1 MNKGHLQKIYNFTLR
16 GNYPNYYNIKFFVQ
30 NRNNSVTPGKG
41 YIPPEVEYQIS
52 ENSKTEKINVEF
64 ADIPYLCQEDTERA
78 KNYLSFLVTSLKGDT
93 EAQKKIH
100 FYREQYLNDKEW
112 YYKDIQLIENK
123 YIVHSGTDKS
133 YPVTHISHKGSN
145 LLDLI
150 KESYPVPDFSILT
163 TEWYSLNDTEKEK
176 HLKIAIS
183 NLEQMTGEKLN
194 DSDAPLV
201 IAVRCAMPQY
211 IPGLMPT
218 YLNAGVV
225 AETIEKLKRLYGIK
239 VAGKIYLNNL
249 MTLYSVLYHNK
260 EIPNLK
266 ETLYFSSTAEI
277 YKHIQ
282 TYYDLIA
289 EIDKKL
295 LTDPY
300 YQISFLLKKA
310 TEFFEDNKELPY
322 TLIRRKTYPS
332 FILQKMVWT
341 VRDENS
347 YPGILYSRHSRTGLG
362 YQIES
367 SKNIFG
373 EDIMSGNIQTTD
385 KEYFD
390 RSEIKENYPEVYHFT
405 PSLQELEKSKKSP
418 VTIEFAAESYA
429 NTHLFAVLQLNKSE
443 LTGRASLLSATD
455 LFKKGIIDK
464 DQVIKLVQP
473 YHLRQI
479 FSETIDFKSLSEL
492 ICFSEGISVLPRSAI
507 SAKIY
512 FSAEKVT
519 EAKKRGEKVCYC
531 KDRFLPSDT
540 VIMKETDAII
550 SMNPAAVH
558 VVTAC
563 RGYGIPAFLNLENF
577 NINLE
582 DDTLINSQGIKIKEG
597 DWITVSSKRKTIFL
611 GKANF
616 TPARFQKYLDGQ
628 NIELD
633 EKEKIVFNNM
643 ADAYKTYKEIVD
655 SLDTDDIASIEDLIK
670 FIRTDLEKD
679 TEKAEIFVNNWYDT
693 HEDYYVQEILE
704 SELGTHQDR
713 HKIYRLLSDEHRI
726 SFYRKAVDICRSN
739 NLKGYTAGA
748 FMLGRFI
755 CITHSSRFWKSLKP
769 EETAFILNE
778 YILFEKYMFALY
790 DVGERKIN
798 RAKTAILTDGLQG
811 ININKANANIFIT
824 LKLVCKDLNKIT
836 NKITNKFE
844 PETLKLI
851 ELLQQTYGFLFDY
864 SVPWS
869 LNNLKKI
876 CKKEGIELPEE
887 NEI

>member
-1 MNKGHLQKIYNFTLR
+1 MNKGHSQKIYHFTLR

-30 NRNNSVTPGKG
+30 NRNNTIKPGKG
-41 YIPPEVEYQIS
+41 YIPPEIEYKETEHS
-52 ENSKTEKINVEF
+52 ETEKISVEF
-64 ADIPYLCQEDTERA
+64 ADIPYLCQEDIERA
-78 KNYLSFLVTSLKGDT
+78 KNYLSYIVASAKGDA
-93 EAQKKIH
+93 EATKKIH
-100 FYREQYLNDKEW
+100 FYRKQYLDDKEW
-112 YYKDIQLIENK
+112 DYKDIHLTENT
-123 YIVHSGTDKS
+123 YIVHSGTEKS
-133 YPVTHISHKGSN
+133 YAINHISHKGAN

-163 TEWYSLNDTEKEK
+163 TEWYSLNETEKEK
-176 HLKIAIS
+176 HLKTAIR

-225 AETIEKLKRLYGIK
+225 TETVKKLKGLYGVK

-249 MTLYSVLYHNK
+249 LTLYSLLSHKK
-260 EIPNLK
+260 EIPHLK
-266 ETLYFSSTAEI
+266 KTLYFASTSEI
-277 YKHIQ
+277 YKSINS
-282 TYYDLIA
+282 YYDLIY
-289 EIDKKL
+289 ELDKKL
-295 LTDPY
+295 LTNPY

-310 TEFFEDNKELPY
+310 IEFFEDNKELPY
-322 TLIRRKTYPS
+322 TLIKRKTYPS

-373 EDIMSGNIQTTD
+373 EDIMSGDIQTTD

-390 RSEIKENYPEVYHFT
+390 RNEIKHSYPEVYHFT
-405 PSLQELEKSKKSP
+405 PLLHELEKSKKSP
-418 VTIEFAAESYA
+418 VTIEFAAESYV

-443 LTGRASLLSATD
+443 LTGRASLLSAVD
-455 LFKKGIIDK
+455 LYKKEIINK
-464 DQVIKLVQP
+464 EEVIKLIQP

-479 FSETIDFKSLSEL
+479 FSETIDVKSISEL
-492 ICFSEGISVLPRSAI
+492 ICFSEGVSVLPRSAI

-512 FSAEKVT
+512 FSAEKIT
-519 EAKKRGEKVCYC
+519 QAKKRGEKVCYC
-531 KDRFLPSDT
+531 KDRFIPSDT

-577 NINLE
+577 NIRLE
-582 DDTLINSQGIKIKEG
+582 NNYLINSQGIKIREG
-597 DWITVSSKRKTIFL
+597 DWITVSSRRKTIFI

-616 TPARFQKYLDGQ
+616 TPARFQKYLNGEKL
-628 NIELD
+628 EL
-633 EKEKIVFNNM
+633 EKKEKAVFEKM
-643 ADAYKTYKEIVD
+643 ADAYKEYRNIVS
-655 SLDTDDIASIEDLIK
+655 SLNSNDITSIEDLIK

-679 TEKAEIFVNNWYDT
+679 KEKAGDFVNNWYDN
-693 HEDYYVQEILE
+693 HEDYYIGQILQ

-713 HKIYRLLSDEHRI
+713 HKIYQYLSINRRI
-726 SFYRKAVDICRSN
+726 SFYKKAVSVCRN
-739 NLKGYTAGA
+739 NQLKGFNAGA

-755 CITHSSRFWKSLKP
+755 CITHPSDFWKALSP
-769 EETAFILNE
+769 QEIVFILNE

-790 DVGERKIN
+790 EVGERKIN
-798 RAKTAILTDGLQG
+798 RAKTSILTKGLHG

-824 LKLVCKDLNKIT
+824 LKLIRKDIRNLLSLINE
-836 NKITNKFE
+836 NFE

-851 ELLQQTYGFLFDY
+851 ELLQKSYGFLYDY
-864 SVPWS
+864 SAPWS
-869 LNNLKKI
+869 VSKLKKI
-876 CKKEGIELPEE
+876 CETEGFALPDEKD
-887 NEI
+887 I